1 MEGNKNYKVVFTGF
15 SFEDLKLLFSVR
27 VSVCFWCFYVS
38 GCVILLNGF
47 AIFFFFLGKNGSAV
61 CSVILPFF
69 WLFGR
74 VSFGVFMFS
83 F

>member
-1 MEGNKNYKVVFTGF
+1 
-15 SFEDLKLLFSVR
+15 
-27 VSVCFWCFYVS
+27 VS

-47 AIFFFFLGKNGSAV
+47 AIFFLGKNGSAV
-61 CSVILPFF
+61 CSVILLFF